1 MTGTQIF
8 EAVKTLLGHS
18 VTYYLIAVDMNS
30 NYVYINKHY
39 ADIFKP
45 VHGDLVGRHYA
56 ITMHPD
62 DQETCEIVSQMA
74 FKHPDSMFPA
84 TIRKYDGRGGF
95 IITRWEYKA
104 MFDDN
109 GAPAGIYCIGHDI
122 TELMKITGELQQVKI
137 SHSHS
142 VRRHVANLMGLGKLI
157 QGSTEIND
165 MQDAAKMI
173 VQSATDL
180 DEVIKELYK

>member
-8 EAVKTLLGHS
+8 EAIKTLLGHS